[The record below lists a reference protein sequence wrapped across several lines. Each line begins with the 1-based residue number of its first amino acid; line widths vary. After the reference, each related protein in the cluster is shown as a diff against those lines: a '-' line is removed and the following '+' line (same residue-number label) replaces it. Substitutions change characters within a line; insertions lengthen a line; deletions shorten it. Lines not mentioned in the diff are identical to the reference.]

1 MSDSKRLIRWDGRK
15 WGNRLHWQIDAW
27 RLGEDDH
34 GVWAFVPAGT
44 QARRGQEPPIRLPN
58 DAVWLIPDATWWTIE
73 FTPDGDTPVYVNIG
87 MPVTWDGDRVT
98 QIDLDLDVIRTRSG
112 ETLVIDHDEFED
124 HQVRFGYPPEIVNAT
139 ERAAE
144 QSLAML
150 RKTDPPFDGCHAEW
164 MMRTR

>member
-1 MSDSKRLIRWDGRK
+1 
-15 WGNRLHWQIDAW
+15 
-27 RLGEDDH
+27 
-34 GVWAFVPAGT
+34 
-44 QARRGQEPPIRLPN
+44 
-58 DAVWLIPDATWWTIE
+58 
-73 FTPDGDTPVYVNIG
+73 
-87 MPVTWDGDRVT
+87 VT

-150 RKTDPPFDGCHAEW
+150 RNTDPPFDGCHAEW